1 MGNGQYIQIK
11 VAYRTADQ
19 ASNRGLELAV
29 SRAELVASMVE
40 LMESKVELMESKV
53 ELAAS
58 GVHNHHNT
66 FEHKDYYTHL
76 RYEIKL

>member
-40 LMESKVELMESKV
+40 LMESKVELM
-53 ELAAS
+53 AS

>member
-40 LMESKVELMESKV
+40 LMESKVEL
-53 ELAAS
+53 AAS